1 MRQPQYFFK
10 ANAMLTLRLLSW
22 NVNGLRAIYKKGF
35 VDWLKNDIHDVL
47 CLQET
52 KAAADQVPPEL
63 KNMPGYFAYFS
74 SSERKGRNGVALFTK
89 IEPLSVKYTLGIEG
103 FDDEHRAIVA
113 DYGEFL
119 LFNVYFP
126 NGKASQERLE
136 YKLRFY
142 DIFLE
147 HIDRLKAEGRKIV
160 ICGDINTAHKEID
173 LARPKANEK
182 ISGFL
187 PEERAWMDRLVDKG
201 FIDTFRI
208 FHAEGENYTW
218 WSPLTRA
225 RERNIG
231 WRIDYFFVSE
241 NLQKAV
247 QSAFILKGVTGA
259 DHCPVGMELEID
271 SNSMARRKK
280 VLSVI
285 EHEHLGLNVGG

>member
-126 NGKASQERLE
+126 NESLPRAAGVQ
-136 YKLRFY
+136 
-142 DIFLE
+142 
-147 HIDRLKAEGRKIV
+147 AE
-160 ICGDINTAHKEID
+160 
-173 LARPKANEK
+173 
-182 ISGFL
+182 
-187 PEERAWMDRLVDKG
+187 
-201 FIDTFRI
+201 
-208 FHAEGENYTW
+208 
-218 WSPLTRA
+218 
-225 RERNIG
+225 
-231 WRIDYFFVSE
+231 
-241 NLQKAV
+241 
-247 QSAFILKGVTGA
+247 
-259 DHCPVGMELEID
+259 
-271 SNSMARRKK
+271 
-280 VLSVI
+280 VL
-285 EHEHLGLNVGG
+285 

>member
-1 MRQPQYFFK
+1 MP
-10 ANAMLTLRLLSW
+10 
-22 NVNGLRAIYKKGF
+22 
-35 VDWLKNDIHDVL
+35 DVL

-52 KAAADQVPPEL
+52 KVAADQVPSEL

-74 SSERKGRNGVALFTK
+74 SGERKGRDGVALFTK

-208 FHAEGENYTW
+208 FHAEGESYTW

-225 RERNIG
+225 RERNVG

-247 QSAFILKGVTGA
+247 QSAFILKGVTGS

-271 SNSMARRKK
+271 SNSMVRRKK